1 MEQFFVDYLDR
12 LRLLHDDIKTAV
24 AGLPA
29 AALDWSPGP
38 EMNSIAVLV
47 THAMGAERFWI
58 GDVAVGQPSGRVRAD
73 EFKVNSLE
81 LADLQ
86 NLLDGTLAYVEDTLP
101 SLSLADLDRLQ
112 SRPNLDRQ
120 FSVGW
125 CLLHAL
131 EHTAVHT
138 GHIQLMRQLWD
149 QRE

>member
-1 MEQFFVDYLDR
+1 MEQFFIDYIDR
-12 LRLLHDDIKTAV
+12 LRLLHDEIKTAV
-24 AGLPA
+24 SGLST

-38 EMNSIAVLV
+38 EINSITVLV

-73 EFKVNSLE
+73 EFKVNNLE
-81 LADLQ
+81 VSDLL
-86 NLLDGTLAYVEDTLP
+86 NLLDSTLAYVEGTLP
-101 SLSLADLDRLQ
+101 SLSLAVLDRLRN
-112 SRPNLDRQ
+112 RPNLDRQ

-125 CLLHAL
+125 CLLHTL

-149 QRE
+149 QR